1 MDMPIAIGKKQTI
14 EELTDGRIKKRARE
28 KPARPRA
35 AAQPEA
41 ARKAG

>member
-1 MDMPIAIGKKQTI
+1 MQIAIGRKQTI
-14 EELTDGRIKKRARE
+14 EELTDGRIKKKPRE